1 MTTYVITD
9 PRTGREI
16 EIDANREP
24 TQAEVAKIFA
34 ENPEGPAEPA
44 KPGIMSR
51 IGSAMGFGDKE
62 SGQNLSDL
70 VAGGQ
75 AQPQD
80 DWRTRA
86 ATNFKQ
92 TWDSTPD
99 WVKTAAR
106 LNPVTGG
113 VANAIMTAPNSKIMD
128 TVVGTGPAIAGSII
142 GGLGGPGGVVAL
154 GGAGSAVGNALTQAR
169 RIIRGEQTTVN
180 PGELA
185 ANTAAGA
192 VPIGKLKAGMGVG
205 KALLTRAMQ
214 GGALG
219 STQEGIRQVIDDGKI
234 DWGQIGV
241 NGALGVGLGLVL
253 GVPEAI
259 ALRKALGGSAPL
271 EGKTLKEAVDT
282 IAAETKLPPETIQ
295 QRINDLTLNG
305 PPSTAREA
313 AEVFQKQPMVKDAQ
327 ESAEAILAEEA
338 AREARQQA
346 FMLAKAE
353 EAITQAREA
362 SIAAAPEVRGASPKL
377 NNAPKPQQRQPGL
390 SPQAQRMMDEYGGVN
405 PAALMP
411 VASAAMG
418 GVIGGATGDTP
429 EERLTRALA
438 GMGLGAVSPF
448 AIGTLI
454 KQVKSAPVSK
464 QVAEAATEAFNG
476 LRKFENAHAF
486 IPKEVKNELR
496 FGEQAAAA
504 IDYAGQSLVKD
515 LDAAISNVGGVN
527 AQGVTAV
534 TVRKFL
540 NREIDIGQVPAPVQA
555 QAQKVRTF
563 IDDLTDRAIK
573 EGIVEGKLATTLE
586 ANKGEYL
593 RRSYEAYLN
602 PNFKFKPEKIE
613 AAINEVASANNIP
626 RDKAEA
632 IVYATMDRTKMP
644 TYLTG
649 GMIGGRDISSIIK
662 RKDLLPSIKDLLGEV
677 HDPVI
682 AASQTIPRMARLIEM
697 DHAQKR
703 AKEVGEQLG
712 LWSTKQSAQHPRPLT
727 GGQSET
733 HPWLAGYFAGPDV
746 AESMLREMQSGRQSN
761 VKEAIWKSL
770 MTLTSTAKVSK
781 TVLNPVSYSSNLISG
796 IWGNVAAGNMRVSA
810 VKDALLLGAEEVG
823 FMRQFFPNAPIREKL
838 REELAELR
846 KAGVIGESVIG
857 RDLETALDT
866 SFWKKLKN
874 PLTKTIAIASKAYGG
889 IDDFTRYVA
898 YKSEQANYA
907 AALPNATADQIKRV
921 AGEVI
926 RRQMPTYSEVPQLLR
941 KLSLVGVSPQFISF
955 QYEVFRNAFNIVKT
969 GLRDVKVGTE
979 TGNAALRNLGVRR
992 LSAFTL
998 TTAAAGSY
1006 GISAMSR
1013 NENGIDDETDK
1024 AVRYMAAPWDR
1035 DAVLVYLSKVEK
1047 GKPISFSNASYL
1059 APQAALWT
1067 AIEAAKRDDDEVG
1080 ALMAFTQALSRQ
1092 FLGNPAKQSI
1102 PLGAALVV
1110 GTGRDPVTDR
1120 KIPLSGEGEDKDRL
1134 KYAIDKAFKPALFD
1148 FAEQVRRAAAGEQG
1162 MGGRVYSLEEQR
1174 NRLLGL
1180 RQTSILPELAIK
1192 YKAFEL
1198 GSSLRDAGQIYS
1210 NREMLNKSPEE
1221 HAKAYANAE
1230 KKRKEAFDEMRV
1242 AMKHAQKL
1250 HVSPEE
1256 FAAALRAAS
1265 VPSVL
1270 VAGLLDGGI
1279 YTPMPRDQKEPAAAI
1294 AEALSAAPV
1303 DQARAGLAKIYA
1315 ESPFKAKD
1323 VLNAMRGIKRDE
1335 VLKMTEYDKLLEA
1348 MSPDEL
1354 ADYIPRK
1361 MESLPT
1367 TEARKAFYDSLRGKR
1382 LLTPKVQWLM
1392 QNPGKR

>member
-34 ENPEGPAEPA
+34 ENPEAPAEPA

-70 VAGGQ
+70 VAQSAPTAQQQTAPLPGETVEAFVGAIQRSSPYPFPNWAAKALLTRGGKLG
-75 AQPQD
+75 D
-80 DWRTRA
+80 
-86 ATNFKQ
+86 
-92 TWDSTPD
+92 
-99 WVKTAAR
+99 TAAQVI
-106 LNPVTGG
+106 PSIAGTMVGATGG
-113 VANAIMTAPNSKIMD
+113 LPGVA
-128 TVVGTGPAIAGSII
+128 AG
-142 GGLGGPGGVVAL
+142 GGI
-154 GGAGSAVGNALTQAR
+154 GSAAGNTLAQLR
-169 RIIRGEQTTVN
+169 RNIRGEQQGIN
-180 PGELA
+180 AGELA
-185 ANTAAGA
+185 ANTITGA

-205 KALLTRAMQ
+205 NALLTRAMQ

-515 LDAAISNVGGVN
+515 LDTAISNVGGVN

-712 LWSTKQSAQHPRPLT
+712 LWSTKQSAQHPRPMV

-746 AESMLREMQSGRQSN
+746 AEAMHRESRSGRLNGIQDL
-761 VKEAIWKSL
+761 AWKG
-770 MTLTSTAKVSK
+770 LTSLTSVAKVGK
-781 TVLNPVSYSSNLISG
+781 TVLNPISYSTNLIGG
-796 IWGNVAAGNMRVSA
+796 IWSNAAAGNFRVSS
-810 VKDALLLGAEEVG
+810 VKDGLILGAEELG
-823 FMRQFFPNAPIREKL
+823 LLRQFYPNAPKRDALKA
-838 REELAELR
+838 ELMELR

-857 RDLETALDT
+857 KDLENTLNS
-866 SFWKKLKN
+866 SFWNKLKD
-874 PLTKTIAIASKAYGG
+874 PATKTVRAASRAYSG
-889 IDDFTRYVA
+889 IDDFTRYLA
-898 YKSEQANYA
+898 YKSEFANYA
-907 AALPNATADQIKRV
+907 KALPGQSAEQISRI
-921 AGEVI
+921 AGEAV
-926 RRQMPTYSEVPQLLR
+926 RSHMPTLSEVPRLMR
-941 KLSLVGVSPQFISF
+941 NLSMAGISPQFVSYT
-955 QYEVFRNAFNIVKT
+955 YEMFRTNFNIVKT
-969 GLRDVKVGTE
+969 GLRDVKIGTE
-979 TGNAALRNLGVRR
+979 TGNAALRNLGLRR
-992 LSAFTL
+992 LASFTVA
-998 TTAAAGSY
+998 TTAAGSF
-1006 GISAMSR
+1006 GAAAMSR

-1024 AVRYMAAPWDR
+1024 AIRYFAAPWDR
-1035 DAVLVYLSKVEK
+1035 EGVLLHLSKVQP
-1047 GKPISFSNASYL
+1047 GKPIEFSNLSYTMPS
-1059 APQAALWT
+1059 AILWE
-1067 AIEAAKRDDDEVG
+1067 AVEAAKRGEDEAD
-1080 ALMAFTQALSRQ
+1080 ALASFGKALFSQ
-1092 FLGNPAKQSI
+1092 FLGNPAKESI
-1102 PLGAALVV
+1102 VIGAAITQM
-1110 GTGRDPVTDR
+1110 TGRDAVTDR
-1120 KIPLSGEGEDKDRL
+1120 VIKKTATEPTQMDRL
-1134 KYAIDKAFKPALFD
+1134 RHNFDKAFKPAFVD
-1148 FAEQVRRAAAGEQG
+1148 FAEQTRKAVAGEEG
-1162 MGGRVYSLEEQR
+1162 SHGRVYTLEEQR
-1174 NRLLGL
+1174 NRLLGV
-1180 RQTSILPELAIK
+1180 RQTSYLPSKAVQF
-1192 YKAFEL
+1192 KAFEL
-1198 GSSLRDAGQIYS
+1198 GGKLRDAGSIYT
-1210 NREMLNKSPEE
+1210 NRTSVNKSPEQ
-1221 HAKAYANAE
+1221 HAQEYAAAE
-1230 KKRKEAFDEMRV
+1230 KARRETFDEIGK

-1294 AEALSAAPV
+1294 ADALSAAPV

-1315 ESPFKAKD
+1315 ESPFKAKN
-1323 VLNAMRGIKRDE
+1323 VMNAMRGIKRDE
-1335 VLKMTEYDKLLEA
+1335 VLKVSEYDKLIES
-1348 MSPDEL
+1348 MGIGSGER
-1354 ADYIPRK
+1354 ADYIMRK
-1361 MESLPT
+1361 IETLPT
-1367 TEARKAFYDSLRGKR
+1367 TEARKSFYDDLRKKR
-1382 LLTPKVQWLM
+1382 LITPEVEWQM